1 MSILIGIA
9 SFKPNGRR
17 AKYFQLPDKNTLP
30 AVTLKISPEQNI
42 ESTSPPDQHK
52 RDTDSVIPEGWKLE
66 KEACFGWD
74 GCIFGTFVI

>member
-1 MSILIGIA
+1 MEEEQNI
-9 SFKPNGRR
+9 PNCQTG
-17 AKYFQLPDKNTLP
+17 DKNTLP
-30 AVTLKISPEQNI
+30 AGTLKISPEQNI

-74 GCIFGTFVI
+74 GWIFGTVVI